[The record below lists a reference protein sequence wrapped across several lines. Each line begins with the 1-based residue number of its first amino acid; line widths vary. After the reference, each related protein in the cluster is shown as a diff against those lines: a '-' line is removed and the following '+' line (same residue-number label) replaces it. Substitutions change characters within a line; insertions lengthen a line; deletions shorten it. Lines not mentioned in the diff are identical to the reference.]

1 MSDWQLQLPH
11 QELLQAF
18 AVQGHYFLVMSV
30 VQALGMQQRKNFL
43 FSFCCEFFTPQ
54 QTDNEGI
61 LETDSP
67 LQNSHLQASIPE
79 SYELLMQR
87 QVF

>member
-1 MSDWQLQLPH
+1 MQ
-11 QELLQAF
+11 
-18 AVQGHYFLVMSV
+18 V
-30 VQALGMQQRKNFL
+30 VQALGKQQRKNFL

-67 LQNSHLQASIPE
+67 IRTIISKLQSPKAMN
-79 SYELLMQR
+79 Y
-87 QVF
+87 

>member
-1 MSDWQLQLPH
+1 LESDWQLQLPH
-11 QELLQAF
+11 QDLLQAF
-18 AVQGHYFLVMSV
+18 AVPGHYYLAMPV
-30 VQALGMQQRKNFL
+30 VQAPGKQQRKNFL

-67 LQNSHLQASIPE
+67 IRTIISKLQSPKAMN
-79 SYELLMQR
+79 Y
-87 QVF
+87 